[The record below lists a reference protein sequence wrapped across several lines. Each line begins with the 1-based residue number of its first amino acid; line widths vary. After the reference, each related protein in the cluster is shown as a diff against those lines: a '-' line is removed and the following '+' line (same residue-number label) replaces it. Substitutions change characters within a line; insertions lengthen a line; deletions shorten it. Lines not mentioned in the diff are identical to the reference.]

1 MYITTAGYQVETY
14 DNILDDIV
22 TDIKTAIP
30 EFDESDA
37 NIIMNMNKKMADMFH
52 KMSLY
57 GLDLYNA
64 RAVDTASSSAL
75 EDLVKNFGLIRKPA
89 IPSTGYAQFTGDDGT
104 TIPTGFR
111 ISTLNNKIYQ
121 TSESGTI
128 SGGVLELAISS
139 VDKGVDTQTSENTI
153 TTIVNPLTGV
163 STVSNSSSITGGTD
177 LETDVELRERYY
189 LAISGLEKSTYYA
202 IQSAIINNT
211 DATKVNI
218 IENDTDNTVD
228 TVPPHSFEPIVLGG
242 DADEILY
249 QIFSTRALGIQSYGT
264 SESATFEGKYDCAF
278 TRPITNSVSFSVTI
292 TKNTNV
298 VLSDA
303 IATIKS
309 DIISAISTLGI
320 GDTINH
326 STFLSAMYKSTGAYI
341 SNFSDFSFWIDSEDI
356 KSLGDS
362 IVQTSRE
369 VASISEEDIAIT
381 VV

>member
-1 MYITTAGYQVETY
+1 
-14 DNILDDIV
+14 
-22 TDIKTAIP
+22 
-30 EFDESDA
+30 
-37 NIIMNMNKKMADMFH
+37 
-52 KMSLY
+52 
-57 GLDLYNA
+57 
-64 RAVDTASSSAL
+64 
-75 EDLVKNFGLIRKPA
+75 
-89 IPSTGYAQFTGDDGT
+89 
-104 TIPTGFR
+104 
-111 ISTLNNKIYQ
+111 
-121 TSESGTI
+121 
-128 SGGVLELAISS
+128 VLELAISS

-163 STVSNSSSITGGTD
+163 STVSNSSSITGGAD

-189 LAISGLEKSTYYA
+189 LTISGLEKSTYYA

-228 TVPPHSFEPIVLGG
+228 TVPAHSFEPIVLGG

-249 QIFSTRALGIQSYGT
+249 QIFNTRALGIQSYGT
-264 SESATFEGKYDCAF
+264 SENSTFEGKYDCAF

-303 IATIKS
+303 ITTIKS
-309 DIISAISTLGI
+309 DIIDAISSLGI

-341 SNFSDFSFWIDSEDI
+341 SNFSNFQFWIDLGDI

-369 VASISEEDIAIT
+369 VASISEEDITIT